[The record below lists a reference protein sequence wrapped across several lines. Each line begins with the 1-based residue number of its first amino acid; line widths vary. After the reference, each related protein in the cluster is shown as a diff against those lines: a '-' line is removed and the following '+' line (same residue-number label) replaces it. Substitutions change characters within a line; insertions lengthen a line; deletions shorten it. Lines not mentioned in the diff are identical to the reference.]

1 MDSDLLITLIFAAIA
16 VFVILKLRS
25 VLGTRTGFE
34 KKNDPFA
41 APAERGDKVVPL
53 PDRRQPQQ
61 DGPAATEAK
70 AALENAGGL
79 AAIRR
84 ADPSF
89 DPDRF
94 VAGAKAAF
102 EMIVTAFA
110 KGDEEELKPLL
121 APPVF
126 ESFAAD
132 IRRRRAAGETR
143 ETKVVGIRSA
153 TIREAKMEGREA
165 RVSVDI
171 VSDQI
176 NVTRDSSGAV
186 IDGDAKNPET
196 VSDLWTFSRD
206 TRAKGPEWFLVE
218 TAVAE

>member
-34 KKNDPFA
+34 KKNEPY
-41 APAERGDKVVPL
+41 APAAERDNVIPL
-53 PDRRQPQQ
+53 PDRRQQEAP
-61 DGPAATEAK
+61 PAAESK
-70 AALENAGGL
+70 PVSDGNV

-94 VAGAKAAF
+94 LDGAKMAF

-110 KGDEEELKPLL
+110 KGDEKTLEPLL
-121 APPVF
+121 APNVF

-132 IRRRRAAGETR
+132 IRRRREAGEIR
-143 ETKVVGIRSA
+143 ETTLVAVRSA
-153 TIREAKMEGREA
+153 RIHEARLEGREA
-165 RVSVDI
+165 RVSVLI
-171 VSDQI
+171 VSEQI
-176 NVTRDSSGAV
+176 NVTRDRSGAV
-186 IDGDAKNPET
+186 IDGDPKTAET
-196 VSDLWTFSRD
+196 VSDIWTFARD
-206 TRAKGPEWFLVE
+206 TRSRDPNWQLVE
-218 TAVAE
+218 TAPATD